1 MFKKT
6 KTYICRVGN
15 ETYLAFIVL
24 YSFII
29 VFCCVENICILTA
42 CLCNKVTKLRFCLQ
56 LTVVFQMMNTP
67 RNFLIVNMAIS
78 DMFLCVFTM
87 PLTLLDIIH
96 LWWPIGSAQVIRNY
110 KRLLRDLLKPLQRLF
125 RDTFETCQKLG
136 RDLLEPCQ
144 RLVRDLLE
152 TCLRLV

>member
-56 LTVVFQMMNTP
+56 LTVVFQMMKTP

-110 KRLLRDLLKPLQRLF
+110 KRLVRDLLKTRY
-125 RDTFETCQKLG
+125 
-136 RDLLEPCQ
+136 
-144 RLVRDLLE
+144 RLVRNLLETHLRLIRSLLE
-152 TCLRLV
+152 TC